1 MLPALGLPLGTLRRR
16 LFLLLAATSV
26 IGIVGVNLIWLPG
39 AVRDV
44 HAARSELQLV
54 AVGGVRDQID
64 LFLADKEEALT
75 TVAQLFRAAVIA
87 VDPTHSGVAVQRV

>member
-1 MLPALGLPLGTLRRR
+1 MLSALGLPHGTLRRR

-26 IGIVGVNLIWLPG
+26 VGIVGVNLIWLPG

-64 LFLADKEEALT
+64 LETLKGELRD
-75 TVAQLFRAAVIA
+75 V
-87 VDPTHSGVAVQRV
+87 VQETMQPAHASLWLRGGARP